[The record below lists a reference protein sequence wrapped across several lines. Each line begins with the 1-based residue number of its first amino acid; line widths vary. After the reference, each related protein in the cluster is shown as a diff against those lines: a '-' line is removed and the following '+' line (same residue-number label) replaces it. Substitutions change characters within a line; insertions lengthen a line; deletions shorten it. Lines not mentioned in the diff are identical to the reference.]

1 MVFGRHIGN
10 VKGQEMEYSAV
21 RAGSKIWRHDANSF
35 GRMWDHVGRETGT
48 TWKTW
53 AELYDVDKGQEK
65 WVEDGTK
72 LMRFEVERVA

>member
-10 VKGQEMEYSAV
+10 VKGQKMENSAV
-21 RAGSKIWRHDANSF
+21 RAGSNIWRHDANSF
-35 GRMWDHVGRETGT
+35 GRMWDQVGRETGT

-53 AELYDVDKGQEK
+53 AELYDVDEGREK
-65 WVEDGTK
+65 WAEDGTK